1 MHKQEETAAAQ
12 RRKQVYDAPVVEML
26 QARVEKRFAGS
37 QIIGEETGE
46 GLIETGEGGNE
57 LFS

>member
-1 MHKQEETAAAQ
+1 MHKQEETSAAQ
-12 RRKQVYDAPVVEML
+12 RRKGVYDAPMVEML
-26 QARVEKRFAGS
+26 QARVEKGFAAS

-46 GLIETGEGGNE
+46 GLVETGEGDNS

>member
-26 QARVEKRFAGS
+26 QAHVEKGFAGS

-46 GLIETGEGGNE
+46 GLVETGEGDNS

>member
-1 MHKQEETAAAQ
+1 MHKQEETGAAQ
-12 RRKQVYDAPVVEML
+12 RRKQVYDAPEVEML
-26 QARVEKRFAGS
+26 QARVEKGFAGS
-37 QIIGEETGE
+37 QIVGEATGE